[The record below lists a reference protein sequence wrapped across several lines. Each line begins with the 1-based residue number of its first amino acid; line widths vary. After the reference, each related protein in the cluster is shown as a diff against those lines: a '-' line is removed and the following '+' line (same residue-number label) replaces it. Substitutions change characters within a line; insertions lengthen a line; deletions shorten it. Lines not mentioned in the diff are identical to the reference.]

1 MVNWILQKIIGTH
14 HERERKRLW
23 PVVEQINRLEPT
35 IQPLSDD
42 PLAHAQSGPRR
53 HPGIPDSLAARVSS
67 QGDPGA
73 RRDAAIEIALETI
86 RRLSKLPGIRGFC
99 ISADGDP
106 EAALQIIEKSGLA
119 GD

>member
-1 MVNWILQKIIGTH
+1 
-14 HERERKRLW
+14 
-23 PVVEQINRLEPT
+23 
-35 IQPLSDD
+35 
-42 PLAHAQSGPRR
+42 
-53 HPGIPDSLAARVSS
+53 VSS

-106 EAALQIIEKSGLA
+106 EAALQIIEKSGLSV
-119 GD
+119 D